1 MSSSAQ
7 QPPSGKSDMT
17 KSESLLILTGGRY
30 YSPKISN
37 LCYQL
42 LGRQGHQGQQE
53 LLELLE
59 LLDQPDHLESRQTP
73 ERLGLLAPLVKQ
85 VLQAQQVQAV
95 LLGQLEQLVLRA
107 LQEVKALKEIQAQPD
122 PLAEQARRVLPALLA
137 ELEQRGPQE
146 AAGQSVLLVQREAAD
161 LWEQLVQQA
170 RKAYKG

>member
-42 LGRQGHQGQQE
+42 LVQLAPPGQQE
-53 LLELLE
+53 LLDLLG
-59 LLDQPDHLESRQTP
+59 LLDSPDHLDSRLSQ
-73 ERLGLLAPLVKQ
+73 ERLGLLAPLVLQ

-95 LLGQLEQLVLRA
+95 LLGQLEQLVLRVLKEFKETLA
-107 LQEVKALKEIQAQPD
+107 TPAPPVVKATSEQQGLLGQ
-122 PLAEQARRVLPALLA
+122 LARQV
-137 ELEQRGPQE
+137 
-146 AAGQSVLLVQREAAD
+146 
-161 LWEQLVQQA
+161 
-170 RKAYKG
+170 RKDYKA